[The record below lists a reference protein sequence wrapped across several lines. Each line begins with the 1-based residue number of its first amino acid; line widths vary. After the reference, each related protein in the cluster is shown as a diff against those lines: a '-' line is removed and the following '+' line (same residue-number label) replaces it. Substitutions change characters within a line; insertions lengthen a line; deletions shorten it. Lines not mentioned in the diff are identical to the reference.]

1 MRGEGVNGDR
11 TVKGGGLC
19 AKRHVTVKMSAE
31 AICVEAIHMRGGDT
45 CARRF
50 GGDACGEACGEESAC
65 LLFSARVKKTRVC
78 DLA

>member
-1 MRGEGVNGDR
+1 VRGEGVNGDR

-19 AKRHVTVKMSAE
+19 AKRQVTVKMSAE

-50 GGDACGEACGEESAC
+50 GGDACGEESAC